1 MKHVRTF
8 LSLLVLGLMLSATA
22 WAQGDIS
29 LGGGGDGETA
39 AGISFATFSGDGSV
53 EVNLLHPF
61 FADTSVAMWNYDDT
75 VKTVSKRSQGI
86 KVFMFSILNGSA
98 NQDTLTSLTVR
109 SFNDREYMFR
119 NMYLYRDTDS
129 TGSGTQVGT
138 SITDIGASSQFTEN
152 QALTFSGNLD
162 TIPAGETVYYWISV
176 DMDSARIVDTL
187 YNDLFAGIKLFQND
201 IELANSGFAPT
212 GATDT
217 LRYYGVDDA
226 SADPHTVEGAVNGN
240 GRTLIFDTKPPEL
253 TIDFALA
260 ADNDS
265 CGGNGIV
272 NLGDS
277 IFVTAWDTTGEFE
290 TAAMRVNLQVF
301 GGSTTEASSD
311 TLAVGSDSAM
321 TVGLKIPETSISP
334 ALDRAPNNYYLVVT
348 VEDEPGNAL
357 TDSVLVNYAIDN
369 TKPVLDSIKVDLV
382 YDANDDSVAAI
393 GDSVQIYA
401 YMTSNNYG
409 EVDSV
414 WANMSNWGYAD
425 TIQLEDP
432 SGDRI
437 YTRRLGLQNGTLD
450 LSADSSGSRLW
461 VWAYD
466 NACNWNVDSV
476 NADFAVDNE
485 KPASPTS
492 YTYVRYVDTDSNN
505 VINIGDQVRFTVDAS
520 NTSDL
525 TSTCEVRLNLL
536 ESGLGGSQ
544 TQCVEDTNA
553 SGAYLYTHTV
563 ADGGI
568 YAVDVA
574 ASNHTVDVTLTDN
587 AGNTA
592 TYASPAVGF
601 PVDTKSP
608 LAVDNLEPTKGACAI
623 SLDWDASN
631 PDDSLYLVFWDGGDG
646 SWDAAD
652 TTSAVGTAT
661 STDWTTDGTVS
672 LTHGTTYEFVVRT
685 IDDANNREWNFTRVS
700 GVADCE
706 APTICISYPATGGAY
721 GVNNDLNLVAESAA
735 DDIASANLWV
745 RDKDQGTG
753 TPSNW
758 RNLGA
763 MTQVTGDGQQFTKT
777 VTNANLLSL
786 FPTATGDD
794 VYEFITAGT
803 DDVGNA
809 QDTTAALAACTGPWY
824 TMWFHTAIPV
834 ALVTVNDTASAQTS
848 CGYNITRDA
857 NNEVQVD
864 VTNHT
869 SGRTYTV
876 EVFADDSST
885 ATRPNYRVFYAES
898 VDSMPYT
905 FNLDGTDFT
914 AGTHPIYVH
923 ITRDDENE
931 AWLEFNV
938 CAPDVDAPMASI
950 VYPIDGQ
957 RVRRMNS
964 TLRPIM
970 VWASV
975 NTNSYDPTNVARVD
989 FEHSLYADSGY
1000 SVFDVETADSSGI
1013 YRGTWDNRAFA
1024 GDAMVYLRAKF
1035 YDNVGNTNYTAAIS
1049 VTLDSTA
1056 TVIDLTC
1063 PQAVAVNGVSTLA
1076 GTVDMYAEIQE
1087 SYNDFANLK
1096 LYWKKS
1102 TDADLAANWLGGI
1115 TMVPG
1120 TDQGVYVAY
1129 DVNTAGLT
1137 DGVDYDFRVIATD
1150 ITGNVMWDY
1159 DDDGQFDDN
1168 TFNPAANPSDV
1179 TFMIDNSAAPIAFSM
1194 AVAEGPSDTVT
1205 FYTPSAKLGGSD
1217 MIFAQKGADITL
1229 HTQTIP
1235 QSDSLDLVEVGYW
1248 WVDNNDTVAV
1258 GVSNNVAPY
1267 EIVFNPWDLGL
1278 ITVEDIDNNYFTA
1291 ELRAVKTDMF
1301 ERTSSD
1307 TIDIH
1312 ILDIT
1317 ANQAVVINPGNGSY
1331 VWGDVSLAAKALNAW
1346 QLQYV
1351 EFYYNTTASMTGA
1364 TKIEKVSTFDG
1375 SGNFNAS
1382 WPTLG
1387 EIDDG
1392 WYYLAAVATDSAF
1405 NTDANPPWTQVY
1417 VGNALPTIAWN
1428 APADSSFVGAT
1439 STFGATVTNDDVPTQ
1454 MVQFQYKP
1462 VTSASWTTWTT
1473 DYYPPFSALW
1483 ADASVSDGFYHTRA
1497 VVTTM
1502 SGRTV
1507 YTDWKVVYAD
1517 KTIPNVA
1524 PTQVAGQ
1531 DVENTN
1537 DAWLDLTGQT
1547 VIDIEGYF
1555 EDDNSTNGAGAMVNS
1570 GVAKIGVEFRD
1581 SVTNE
1586 RVLYKEMTFA
1596 PTVLNVT
1603 QSLQFNIAALST
1615 GGYSIWYHVWDG
1627 VGLKDSARVYGHISD
1642 QTAPTTSIVGYYNER
1657 IYGRDWSTNSDVV
1670 RVHFEYRADG
1680 ATEWIG
1686 LPQGDQIGSTT
1697 FWWAPFDATS
1707 LDDGTY
1713 DFRMRAVDG
1722 SGNANDAEALIF
1734 QGTVASGVI
1743 TWDAGS
1749 IQSVAGW
1756 KNYEN
1761 GVFNGV
1767 VRVNAGTTEPGVLAI
1782 YKTGTSV
1789 NYEEIDLDQ
1798 FLDPNTW
1805 WHGSFDFT
1813 NVGGGGTA
1821 MILVGVPDG
1830 ISNTWFNVFP
1840 YWTDYGTN
1848 GKVYS
1853 ADSNV
1858 TVTIP
1863 EGAGEGMFVILET
1876 WLPNSGTAQ
1885 DHWVPVGNQDGYANY
1900 IGRWESGEIDDDCF
1914 NDSKYAQV
1922 MMTYDA
1928 TVDTPAD
1935 SLLVVRWDPSQGS
1948 WLTSGIY
1955 YLPGDDGFD
1964 TENHTVEFS
1973 TDCLYGIYAVV
1984 RIDRNTQPGPI
1995 DIAFRDAYPYCND
2008 YVGPMPVSDYPMFV
2022 FKVSDEYSG
2031 IDDDEFKIKL
2041 DGDWVHETGSNA
2053 EFWNVEYD
2061 NVGELLKIWR
2071 TGGYDDGPASPM
2083 KGGSGSQALTGA
2095 VPPLP
2100 CGDHTLWIAAKNN
2113 QNNYEEF
2120 TWDFTVDCTKPR
2132 VRMDNYYVAK
2142 DPTITFYISDDLAGV
2157 DWDSVWVDVVVWST
2171 TDTSAGRPNQDDIPQ
2186 FWQSFTGE
2194 QVQYYMVDDTTV
2206 QITTSFNL
2214 QDERY
2219 VTVAIY
2225 DGETSDFDDPT
2236 SDYSYYGYWEQFYL
2250 AHDGIHDCV
2259 MNKAEPWI
2267 QMLTVD
2273 YDGPS
2278 FHVEGE
2284 TDPDVLP
2291 TDCPVRI
2298 HVEDDGGPL
2307 DRVEVYEDGMLVSD
2321 EERVSFDATTGVL
2334 EYCPTKGV
2342 DVTIYAYDGVGN
2354 WTKRTWKAGAGIP
2367 IDTGDDPYAYP
2378 NPFDPR
2384 TGEWATIVSGFKGEV
2399 AVTIYDFGGTE
2410 VYSTTTNADGEVNW
2424 NGYTSNGERVANG
2437 VYFAYCEASD
2447 GRHKVV
2453 KIAVVER

>member
-29 LGGGGDGETA
+29 LGGGGDGDIA
-39 AGISFATFSGDGSV
+39 SGISFATFSGDASV

-75 VKTVSKRSQGI
+75 IKTVSKRSEDI
-86 KVFMFSILNGSA
+86 RVFMFSIYNGSA
-98 NQDTLTSLTVR
+98 AQDTLTNLTVR
-109 SFNDREYMFR
+109 SFNDREYMFL
-119 NMYLYRDTDS
+119 NMELYRDTDS
-129 TGSGTQVGT
+129 TGSGTQVGS

-152 QALTFSGNLD
+152 QALAFSGSLD
-162 TIPAGETVYYWISV
+162 TIPAGETVYYWIEV

-201 IELANSGFAPT
+201 IELASSGFAPT
-212 GATDT
+212 GVTDT
-217 LRYYGVDDA
+217 LRYFGVDDG
-226 SADPHTVEGAVNGN
+226 DPTTPHTVEGAVNGN

-321 TVGLKIPETSISP
+321 TVGLKIPETSQTP

-348 VEDEPGNAL
+348 VEDEPGNAR

-369 TKPVLDSIKVDLV
+369 TKPILDSIEMVLV
-382 YDANDDSVAAI
+382 YDANADSVAAI

-401 YMTSNNYG
+401 YMTSNPYG

-414 WANMSNWGYAD
+414 WADMSNWGYAD
-425 TIQLEDP
+425 TIQLEDL
-432 SGDRI
+432 SGNRI

-450 LSADSSGSRLW
+450 LAADSSGSRFW

-466 NACNWNVDSV
+466 NACNWNVDSL

-485 KPASPTS
+485 KPASPTT

-505 VINIGDQVRFTVDAS
+505 VINIGDQVRFTIDAS

-544 TQCVEDTNA
+544 TQCVEDTNT

-592 TYASPAVGF
+592 TYASSAVGF
-601 PVDTKSP
+601 PVDTEAPDPVTS
-608 LAVDNLEPTKGACAI
+608 LTPTKGACAI
-623 SLDWDASN
+623 ELDWTAGN
-631 PDDSLYLVFWDGGDG
+631 TDDSLYLIFWDGGDG

-652 TTSAVGTAT
+652 TTSPVGTSVDT
-661 STDWTTDGTVS
+661 SWTTDGTVS

-706 APTICISYPATGGAY
+706 APVVCISYPSTGGAY
-721 GVNNDLNLVAESAA
+721 GDNNDLVLVAESSA
-735 DDIASANLWV
+735 DDIAGTTLWV

-758 RNLGA
+758 RSLGA
-763 MTQVTGDGQQFTKT
+763 MWQVSGDGQQFTDT
-777 VTNANLLSL
+777 VTNAQLLSL

-794 VYEFITAGT
+794 EYEFITAGT
-803 DDVGNA
+803 DDVGNT
-809 QDTTAALAACTGPWY
+809 QDTTAALAACPGPWY
-824 TMWFHTAIPV
+824 TMWFHTAIPI
-834 ALVTVNDTASAQTS
+834 ALMTVNDTASAQSS
-848 CGYNITRDA
+848 CGYNIRRDA
-857 NNEVQVD
+857 TNEIQID

-869 SGRTYTV
+869 TGRTYIV
-876 EVFADDSST
+876 DVFVDTKT
-885 ATRPNYRVFYAES
+885 APNRVFYMED
-898 VDSMPYT
+898 VDTMPYT
-905 FNLDGTDFT
+905 FNLDGTNLT
-914 AGTHPIYVH
+914 SGTHTIYVD
-923 ITRDDENE
+923 ITRDDENT
-931 AWLEFNV
+931 ASMSFDV
-938 CAPDVDAPMASI
+938 CVPDEDAPTASI
-950 VYPIDGQ
+950 IYPLDGQ

-964 TLRPIM
+964 VIRNVM
-970 VWASV
+970 VWAQV
-975 NTNSYDPTNVARVD
+975 NTNAYDPSNVARVD
-989 FEHSLYADSGY
+989 FEHSLDVDSGY
-1000 SVFDVETADSSGI
+1000 SVFDVETSDSSGI

-1024 GDAMVYLRAKF
+1024 GDAVVYLRAKF
-1035 YDNVGNTNYTAAIS
+1035 YDNEGNTNYTSPIS

-1056 TVIDLTC
+1056 TVINLTC
-1063 PQAVAVNGVSTLA
+1063 PQAVSVNGVSTLA
-1076 GTVDMYAEIQE
+1076 DTVDFYAEIQE
-1087 SYNDFANLK
+1087 SYNDFAA
-1096 LYWKKS
+1096 LYLYHKKS
-1102 TDADLAANWLGGI
+1102 TDPDIASSWDSPV
-1115 TMVPG
+1115 TMAPA

-1129 DVNTAGLT
+1129 GVPTTGWTDEVNHDL
-1137 DGVDYDFRVIATD
+1137 RVIAVD

-1159 DDDGQFDDN
+1159 DDDGYFDDN

-1179 TFMIDNSAAPIAFSM
+1179 TYMVDNSPAPIAFSM

-1235 QSDSLDLVEVGYW
+1235 MSDSLDLSNVGYW
-1248 WVDNNDTVAV
+1248 WVDSDDTVAV
-1258 GVSNNVAPY
+1258 GVSTNVAPY
-1267 EIVFNPWDLGL
+1267 EIIFNPWDLGL
-1278 ITVEDIDNNYFTA
+1278 LTVEDVDNNYYAA
-1291 ELRAVKTDMF
+1291 ELRAIKTDLF
-1301 ERTSSD
+1301 GRTVSD
-1307 TIDIH
+1307 TITIN

-1331 VWGDVSLAAKALNAW
+1331 VWGDVDISAKALNAW

-1351 EFYYNTTASMTGA
+1351 DFYFNTSASMTGA
-1364 TKIEKVSTFDG
+1364 TKIATVDVFDC
-1375 SGNFNAS
+1375 SGNFNTTWA
-1382 WPTLG
+1382 TLG
-1387 EIDDG
+1387 EVDDG
-1392 WYYLAAVATDSAF
+1392 WYYLAAAATDSAF
-1405 NTDANPPWTQVY
+1405 NTDANPPWTMVY
-1417 VGNALPTIAWN
+1417 VGNTLPIVTMGT
-1428 APADSSFVGAT
+1428 PADSAFVGVT
-1439 STFGATVTNDDVPTQ
+1439 SMFGATVTNDAVPTQ

-1473 DYYPPFSALW
+1473 DYYPPYQALW
-1483 ADASVSDGFYHTRA
+1483 ADTSASDGFYHTR
-1497 VVTTM
+1497 VMVTTM
-1502 SGRTV
+1502 SGRTA
-1507 YTDWKVVYAD
+1507 YSDWKVVYAD
-1517 KTIPNVA
+1517 KTVPNVA
-1524 PTQVAGQ
+1524 PTQIAGQ
-1531 DVENTN
+1531 DVEMTN
-1537 DAWLDLTGQT
+1537 DPWLDLTGQT

-1555 EDDNSTNGAGAMVNS
+1555 EDDNSSNGAGAMVNS
-1570 GVAKIGVEFRD
+1570 GVAKIAVEFRD
-1581 SVTNE
+1581 STSGTS
-1586 RVLYKEMTFA
+1586 VLYKDMTFD

-1603 QSLQFNIAALST
+1603 QALQFNISGLTS
-1615 GGYSIWYHVWDG
+1615 GGYAIWYYVWDA
-1627 VGLKDSARVYGHISD
+1627 VGLKDSALVYGHISD
-1642 QTAPTTSIVGYYNER
+1642 QTAPTTSIVGYYNDR
-1657 IYGRDWSTNSDVV
+1657 LYGRDWSSNSDVV

-1680 ATEWIG
+1680 TTDWIG
-1686 LPQGDQIGSTT
+1686 IPNGDQIGSTT
-1697 FWWAPFDATS
+1697 FWWAPLDATS

-1756 KNYEN
+1756 KNYQN

-1767 VRVNAGTTEPGVLAI
+1767 VRINAGTTEPGVLAI
-1782 YKTGTSV
+1782 YRTGSTT
-1789 NYEEIDLDQ
+1789 NYEEIDLDE

-1805 WHGSFDFT
+1805 WHGSFNFT

-1821 MILVGVPDG
+1821 MVLVGVPDG
-1830 ISNTWFNVFP
+1830 ISSTWFSVYP
-1840 YWTDYGTN
+1840 YWNDYGTN

-1853 ADSNV
+1853 ADSNI

-1863 EGAGEGMFVILET
+1863 EGAGSGKFVLLET
-1876 WLPNSGTAQ
+1876 WLPNSGAAQ
-1885 DHWVPVGNQDGYANY
+1885 DHWVPVGNQHGYANY
-1900 IGRWESGEIDDDCF
+1900 IGRYESSEIDDDCF
-1914 NDSKYAQV
+1914 NNSKYAQV

-1928 TVDTPAD
+1928 TVETPAD
-1935 SLLVVRWDPSQGS
+1935 SLLVVRWDPSSGS

-1964 TENHTVEFS
+1964 VENHTVEFS

-1984 RIDRNTQPGPI
+1984 RIDYNTHPGPI
-1995 DIAFRDAYPYCND
+1995 DIEFRDAYPYCNG
-2008 YVGPMPVSDYPMFV
+2008 YVGPMPISEYPMFV

-2031 IDDDEFKIKL
+2031 IDASEFKIKL
-2041 DGDWVHETGSNA
+2041 NNDWVHETGTDA

-2061 NVGELLKIWR
+2061 NTGELLKIWR
-2071 TGGYDDGPASPM
+2071 CGGYETSPA
-2083 KGGSGSQALTGA
+2083 KGGGEGQALTA
-2095 VPPLP
+2095 IPPLP
-2100 CGDHTLWIAAKNN
+2100 CGEHTLWIYAKNN
-2113 QNNYEEF
+2113 QNNDEEF
-2120 TWDFTVDCTKPR
+2120 TWTFTIDCTKPT

-2157 DWDSVWVDVVVWST
+2157 DWDSVWVDVIVWST
-2171 TDTSAGRPNQDDIPQ
+2171 TDTNAGRPNQDDIPQ

-2236 SDYSYYGYWEQFYL
+2236 GVYSYYGYWTEFYL

-2291 TDCPVRI
+2291 TGCPVRI
-2298 HVEDDGGPL
+2298 HVSDDGGPL
-2307 DRVEVYEDGMLVSD
+2307 DRVEVYEDGVLVSD
-2321 EERVSFDATTGVL
+2321 EERFSFDATTGMV
-2334 EYCPTKGV
+2334 EYCPTKGTT
-2342 DVTIYAYDGVGN
+2342 VTMYAYDSVGN
-2354 WTKRTWKAGAGIP
+2354 YTKRTWLASSGDP
-2367 IDTGDDPYAYP
+2367 FDTGEDPYAYP

-2384 TGEWATIVSGFKGEV
+2384 QGETVSISTGFVGQTT
-2399 AVTIYDFGGTE
+2399 VTIYDFAGTE
-2410 VYSTTTNADGEVNW
+2410 VWSGTDSDGDGEVTW
-2424 NGYTSNGERVANG
+2424 YGYSSDGERVSNG
-2437 VYFAYCEASD
+2437 VYFAYCEAND